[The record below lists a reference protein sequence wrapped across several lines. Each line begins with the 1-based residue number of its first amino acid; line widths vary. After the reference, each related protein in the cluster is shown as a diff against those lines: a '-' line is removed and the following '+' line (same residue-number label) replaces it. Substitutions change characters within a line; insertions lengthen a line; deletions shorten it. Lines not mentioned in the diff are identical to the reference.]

1 MAQQLFI
8 ILQKNRL
15 RQKGLLKRFTIDC
28 YGNQPTIEDL
38 RSLKAQ
44 KYEEL
49 KTNMKSDEYTRWFL
63 KYTPKDGSKSKTG
76 KKSKQTKKSKKNK
89 SKMLTKTVSIQGSK
103 LGETIAIEKSALPKT
118 LKDNYGFTPKSTTK
132 TVRYDANKKRR
143 NKKAKRTRKRG
154 KKSRGFLGISF

>member
-49 KTNMKSDEYTRWFL
+49 KTNMKSQLIRL
-63 KYTPKDGSKSKTG
+63 ILI
-76 KKSKQTKKSKKNK
+76 
-89 SKMLTKTVSIQGSK
+89 KMPLSIS
-103 LGETIAIEKSALPKT
+103 
-118 LKDNYGFTPKSTTK
+118 
-132 TVRYDANKKRR
+132 
-143 NKKAKRTRKRG
+143 
-154 KKSRGFLGISF
+154 